1 MNYSNTFL
9 LIWNSLKGFSMGQK
23 KINPF
28 IGLFLSIIALYS
40 CWWLYERF
48 NTIPVYKNTVEL
60 YAYKSRSI
68 NPKVWLNQ
76 NLNFGI
82 YKHTQ
87 TPHLCAL
94 WYEQEVPDNY
104 YFDPIFSDSARNEI
118 EFKLKML
125 DNQNLTPS
133 VYLYSYYNFKNY
145 LSLYDTIKCNSEKFK
160 LDTPIFAIDFKYT
173 QTYPSTQTI
182 KWETPEGL
190 IADSLYKYDRLF
202 DTFFSKDEETGLNT
216 VCGRIIKA
224 ESGTYLKLG
233 KEYLL
238 KNGLEY
244 GNKLSNSFY
253 SVFSLYDISQ
263 AYIIFDYKGNV
274 NLDHVR
280 FNFGSAVM
288 VTGIDPSRAEIGM
301 DYVII
306 NDSTYIADNNNRN
319 NEIRF
324 HVAPKD
330 TQNLQ
335 TMRLFLL
342 TTFFVI
348 IITYFINCLLKIFYR
363 GRFRRF
369 VPQKRDNGNSNIWS
383 VYDCYFNQ
391 FSTFTCHGNYPS
403 EEICLF
409 YIGESYKRFKKHF
422 QASKKIAKR
431 HKKKKK

>member
-1 MNYSNTFL
+1 MNYSNPFFY
-9 LIWNSLKGFSMGQK
+9 IWNSLKGFPMGQK

-28 IGLFLSIIALYS
+28 LGLFFSIIALYS

-68 NPKVWLNQ
+68 NPKVWLDQ

-87 TPHLCAL
+87 TPHLCGL
-94 WYEQEVPDNY
+94 RYEQEVLDNY
-104 YFDPIFSDSARNEI
+104 YFDPIFSDSARNEV

-125 DNQNLTPS
+125 KNQNLTPCDF
-133 VYLYSYYNFKNY
+133 VYSYYENY

-160 LDTPIFAIDFKYT
+160 IDSTIFAIDFKYS
-173 QTYPSTQTI
+173 QTYPNTLI
-182 KWETPEGL
+182 LKWETPKGL
-190 IADSLYKYDRLF
+190 IVDSSYKYTRLF
-202 DTFFSKDEETGLNT
+202 DTFFSKDEETGLKT
-216 VCGRIIKA
+216 VNGRIIKA
-224 ESGTYLKLG
+224 ESGTYLNLEK
-233 KEYLL
+233 KYLL
-238 KNGLEY
+238 NNGLNY
-244 GNKLSNSFY
+244 GNKLSNSFF

-301 DYVII
+301 DYVVI
-306 NDSTYIADNNNRN
+306 NDPTYIADNNNRN

-330 TQNLQ
+330 TQTLQ

-348 IITYFINCLLKIFYR
+348 LITYFINCILKIFYQ

-369 VPQKRDNGNSNIWS
+369 VPKKRNNGNNDIWS

-391 FSTFTCHGNYPS
+391 FSMFTCHGNYLT

-409 YIGESYKRFKKHF
+409 YIDESYKRFKKHF

-431 HKKKKK
+431 HKKMKK